1 MKEKKLENYI
11 TNKSINLD
19 RIVDDYTPYLRKII
33 QNMVGNNL
41 TEEDKEEIM
50 SDAFFILWKK
60 YKENIKINYLD
71 SYLAGITRNLVK
83 EKLKTLKYNI
93 DIEQCKNLIEYSNL
107 ETYLQEREEIN
118 ELYNKISNLKEID
131 IKIIK
136 MFYYSNKLISFCLS
150 SILFISTLNLLES
163 FKFFV
168 YAEICC
174 LISLIATNSPF
185 SSISRFKCSF
195 IISNFSFGLT
205 VLSFSPVCKK

>member
-41 TEEDKEEIM
+41 TEEDKEEII

-71 SYLAGITRNLVK
+71 SYLAGITRNLIK

-136 MFYYSNKLISFCLS
+136 MFYYSNKLI
-150 SILFISTLNLLES
+150 
-163 FKFFV
+163 KD
-168 YAEICC
+168 
-174 LISLIATNSPF
+174 IAKELKTSEVNVKTRLHR
-185 SSISRFKCSF
+185 IR
-195 IISNFSFGLT
+195 
-205 VLSFSPVCKK
+205 KKIKKELRKGGV